1 MKLAL
6 FLLPIIAASSL
17 VPSRVLAD
25 MTVQEYERLKASKRA
40 DEIASVRLYVQGV
53 FNGFVWAST
62 KSKTEF
68 GLELICNTDTIA
80 TPEHAF
86 AIIDQEI
93 QRKKLGNDVKALLPL
108 PLIFTEALFRQFPC
122 KAPNP
127 AQGTLMPGPKFA
139 QHCNSA
145 DAGLIGLCAG
155 FINAVVEI
163 LNTVPLYGKRV
174 CIPATFTVQN
184 GMTVVKR
191 WMQANPNDVKYDA
204 REIVVVALAETYP
217 CSARRGN

>member
-1 MKLAL
+1 MNRG
-6 FLLPIIAASSL
+6 LLLLLIVTTSGL
-17 VPSRVLAD
+17 VSSRVFAD

-40 DEIASVRLYVQGV
+40 DDIASVRLYVQGV
-53 FNGFVWAST
+53 LNGFVWAST

-93 QRKKLGNDVKALLPL
+93 QRKQLANDVKALLPL

-122 KAPNP
+122 KAPSP
-127 AQGTLMPGPKFA
+127 IQGTLMPGPKFA

-145 DAGLIGLCAG
+145 DPGLIGLCAG
-155 FINAVVEI
+155 FISAVVEI
-163 LNTVPLYGKRV
+163 LNTVPLYGRRV
-174 CIPATFTVQN
+174 CIPATFTVQS
-184 GMTVVKR
+184 GMTAVKR

-204 REIVVVALAETYP
+204 REIVVVALAEAYP
-217 CSARRGN
+217 CSTRRGN